1 MGRRILLVE
10 GKNDAHV
17 MYALCQHHRLPEKFK
32 VEAAGSVEDLLDL
45 IRVRPKESDLDRL
58 AVILDADDDL
68 PARWAQVR
76 ARAAHAGY
84 SDIPDQPIER
94 GTLLVARDLPRLGV
108 WLMPNNQLPGMLEDF
123 LTFLVPS
130 TDPSLPLVDQFLN
143 GIPTPARRFRPA
155 HRPKARI
162 HAWLAVQEEPGK
174 PLGQAITARYL
185 DAESAVIEPFL
196 VWLRA
201 ALVD

>member
-1 MGRRILLVE
+1 MSRRILLVE
-10 GKNDAHV
+10 GKNDEHV
-17 MYALCQHHRLPEKFK
+17 IYALCQHHRLPERFK
-32 VEAAGSVEDLLDL
+32 VEAAGSIEDLLDL

-58 AVILDADDDL
+58 AVILDADEDL
-68 PARWAQVR
+68 SARWAQVK
-76 ARAAHAGY
+76 ARAARAGY
-84 SDIPDQPIER
+84 GDIPDQPIE
-94 GTLLVARDLPRLGV
+94 GGALLVAPDLPRLGV

-123 LTFLVPS
+123 LSFLVPP
-130 TDPSLPLVDQFLN
+130 TDPSLPRVDQFLD
-143 GIPTPARRFRPA
+143 GIPAPARRFRSA

-185 DAESAVIEPFL
+185 DAESAVLEPFL
-196 VWLRA
+196 TWLRA

>member
-17 MYALCQHHRLPEKFK
+17 LYALCQHHQIPKTFT
-32 VEAAGSVEDLLDL
+32 VEEAGSVEDLLDL

-58 AVILDADDDL
+58 AVILDADEDL
-68 PARWAQVR
+68 SARWAQVR
-76 ARAAHAGY
+76 ARAARAGY
-84 SDIPDQPIER
+84 GDVPDQPDPG
-94 GTLLVARDLPRLGV
+94 GTLLRAPDLPRLGL

-123 LTFLVPS
+123 LAFLVPS
-130 TDPSLPLVDQFLN
+130 IDPALPLVDQFLD
-143 GIPTPARRFRPA
+143 GIPGPIRRFRPA
-155 HRPKARI
+155 HRSKARI
-162 HAWLAVQEEPGK
+162 YTWLAVQEEPGK

-185 DAESAVIEPFL
+185 DAASAVAAPFL
-196 VWLRA
+196 AWLSA